1 MPLSPPIA
9 PRPFHPTTFQ
19 ERGVLVPFTAPLL
32 GGARMRSV
40 ENRLELIMPSLSGG
54 RGFYVMPWA
63 SLDRY
68 FHPTLHDKIL
78 AERIAGLRRIS
89 PRAIRDVARAVAA
102 EGLAGEDARLAAL
115 VAPEADRADRDAVHH
130 QLLAALTH
138 QMDPGHTAGATE
150 DIAQLESRARRLL
163 SVVAARFGQ
172 NAAWAFAALGT
183 LADALANA
191 GVSRSSETGRTARLV
206 LALRETARSIAAWD
220 NSAVGAG
227 AGQTR
232 QVVQVADAT
241 LRMTS
246 ILLATISDMGK
257 DMVSLLRGWTT
268 NAAAISR
275 IIARPEWLLDG
286 WEPICLIWQNAR
298 EDIARGAA
306 LTEII
311 RYVPIIPA
319 EANTWAASG
328 LDLEQL
334 VIRQQPAQTHEDEVE
349 MESMF
354 DLVARNERLR
364 AAAV

>member
-54 RGFYVMPWA
+54 RGFYVIPWA
-63 SLDRY
+63 GLDRY

-89 PRAIRDVARAVAA
+89 PQAVREMARAVAA

-138 QMDPGHTAGATE
+138 QMDPGHTAGAAE

-163 SVVAARFGQ
+163 PVVAARFGQ

-183 LADALANA
+183 LADALGNA
-191 GVSRSSETGRTARLV
+191 GVSGSSETGRAARLV
-206 LALRETARSIAAWD
+206 LALRETSQSIAAWD
-220 NSAVGAG
+220 NSAFGAG
-227 AGQTR
+227 AGLAR
-232 QVVQVADAT
+232 PIVQVADAT

-246 ILLATISDMGK
+246 ILLARISAMAN

-268 NAAAISR
+268 NPEAVSR

-286 WEPICLIWQNAR
+286 WESICLIWQHAR
-298 EDIARGAA
+298 EDTARGAA

-311 RYVPIIPA
+311 RYVPILPA
-319 EANTWAASG
+319 EANTWTASG
-328 LDLEQL
+328 VDLEQL

-349 MESMF
+349 MESVF